1 MHNPH
6 NPLRSAFA
14 LALFAPLALAAC
26 DESGSSGAADALS
39 GSSEAT
45 PEAQETPDTVSL
57 PVAESGWLT
66 VGADGAVQT
75 TFFDAGGR
83 FRDLRNG
90 EPFAQGKWE
99 QRPDGKICFE
109 PDEGAGACWTTAPPD
124 DNGEVIATD
133 EDGMAIALKRITYV
147 APPSDEE
154 DGG

>member
-1 MHNPH
+1 MHI
-6 NPLRSAFA
+6 PLRPALA

-26 DESGSSGAADALS
+26 DESSSSGAADVLT
-39 GSSEAT
+39 GGGEAAPT
-45 PEAQETPDTVSL
+45 AEETPDTVSL

-83 FRDLRNG
+83 YRDLRNG

-109 PDEGAGACWTTAPPD
+109 PDEGAGSCWTTASPD

-133 EDGMAIALKRITYV
+133 DDGMAIAIKRITYV

>member
-1 MHNPH
+1 MQS
-6 NPLRSAFA
+6 PLQPAIA
-14 LALFAPLALAAC
+14 LALLASLALTAC
-26 DESGSSGAADALS
+26 DDGSGGGSADALT
-39 GSSEAT
+39 GGSEAT
-45 PEAQETPDTVSL
+45 PAAEETPDTVSL

-83 FRDLRNG
+83 YRDLRNG

-133 EDGMAIALKRITYV
+133 EDGMAIVIKRITYV
-147 APPSDEE
+147 APPSDDE
-154 DGG
+154 GGS